1 MRVILLGPPGSGK
14 GTQGDLLTRTFGFP
28 RISTGDLLRAAVQAE
43 TPIGLK
49 AKAVMDRG
57 ALVSDDI
64 VNALI
69 KDRIFHDDCREG
81 YILDGYPR
89 TIFQAETLDS
99 FEPGRDEVAV
109 DIRVSDEAVVKRLSS
124 RRVCSGCHRVYN
136 VKNTENKAVCP
147 ACGGDFF
154 QRSDDT
160 PDVIRKRLHVYME
173 ETAPLIAY
181 YISKGDYFAVD
192 GERDIA
198 SVFEDVAAILT
209 KARGNIGIREGIS

>member
-14 GTQGDLLTRTFGFP
+14 GTQGDLVTRTFGFP
-28 RISTGDLLRAAVQAE
+28 RISTGDLLRAAVRAE

-49 AKAVMDRG
+49 AKDVMDSG

-69 KDRIFHDDCREG
+69 KDRIFHDDCRKG

-89 TIFQAETLDS
+89 TIFQAESLES
-99 FEPGRDEVAV
+99 IEPGRDEAVV

-124 RRVCSGCHRVYN
+124 RRVCRGCHKVYSMKSALN
-136 VKNTENKAVCP
+136 EAVCP
-147 ACGGDFF
+147 ACGGELF

-181 YISKGDYFAVD
+181 YIRKGDYFAVD
-192 GERDIA
+192 GERDVA
-198 SVFEDVAAILT
+198 SVFEDVTAILT
-209 KARGNIGIREGIS
+209 RVRENIGISEGIS